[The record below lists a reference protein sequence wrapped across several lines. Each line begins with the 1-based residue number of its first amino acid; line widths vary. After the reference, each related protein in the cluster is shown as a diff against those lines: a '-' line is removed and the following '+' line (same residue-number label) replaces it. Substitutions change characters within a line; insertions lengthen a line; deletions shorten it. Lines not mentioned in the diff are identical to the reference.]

1 MTSSPVLSC
10 PKLARMGCLI
20 FLFFLLN
27 AFLQPSIFKNTHQP
41 VSMADEE
48 IFTPDLPDES
58 ANTDNS
64 VPVSS
69 QENMEVHHHPD
80 LHHDK
85 KYFREYFLE
94 FIMIFL
100 AVTLGYFAENLRE
113 GFKDHK
119 QVVQSMK
126 SLRQDLRE
134 DITMYDSTIKI
145 NLNYCRMIDTLIL
158 LLYSG
163 KETGRVYFLARKLT
177 IGTGIFT
184 PNSKTFE
191 QLKSTGGLRLI
202 ENQNNLDSINN
213 YYQTLKYFDYWSG
226 LQRQRIND
234 VISGNE
240 KLFDGRVFFSI
251 YKWIENSKNAEDS
264 VIREEP
270 VLLTRDP
277 LIVNDIVMH
286 YQYLYGVLKIINK
299 KASES
304 SVVASRLFALLD
316 REY

>member
-1 MTSSPVLSC
+1 
-10 PKLARMGCLI
+10 
-20 FLFFLLN
+20 
-27 AFLQPSIFKNTHQP
+27 
-41 VSMADEE
+41 MADEQN
-48 IFTPDLPDES
+48 ITPDLPDMS
-58 ANTDNS
+58 TNTDIS
-64 VPVSS
+64 APVSS

-100 AVTLGYFAENLRE
+100 AVTLGYFAENVRE

-126 SLRQDLRE
+126 SLRQDLSA
-134 DITMYDSTIKI
+134 DVAMYDSSIMV
-145 NLNYCRMIDTLIL
+145 NLNNCRMIDTMIS

-251 YKWIENSKNAEDS
+251 YKWIETSKNAEDS
-264 VIREEP
+264 VIRQQP
-270 VLLTRDP
+270 VLLTKDP
-277 LIVNDIVMH
+277 LIINDVIMH

-299 KASES
+299 KASET
-304 SVVASRLFALLD
+304 SVEASRLFTLLG
-316 REY
+316 REYENE

>member
-1 MTSSPVLSC
+1 
-10 PKLARMGCLI
+10 
-20 FLFFLLN
+20 
-27 AFLQPSIFKNTHQP
+27 
-41 VSMADEE
+41 MADEE
-48 IFTPDLPDES
+48 ILTPELPKIS

-64 VPVSS
+64 SS
-69 QENMEVHHHPD
+69 AQSKENMEVHHHPD

-100 AVTLGYFAENLRE
+100 AVTLGYFAENFRE
-113 GFKDHK
+113 RIKDHK
-119 QVVQSMK
+119 QVAQSMQ
-126 SLRQDLRE
+126 SLRQDLGA
-134 DITMYDSTIKI
+134 DAAMYDSSIAI
-145 NLNYCRMIDTLIL
+145 NVNSCKMIDTLISL
-158 LLYSG
+158 LNSG

-202 ENQNNLDSINN
+202 ENQKNLDSINN
-213 YYQTLKYFDYWSG
+213 YYQTQKYFDYWSG

-240 KLFDGRVFFSI
+240 KLFDGRIFFSI
-251 YKWIENSKNAEDS
+251 YKWIETSKNAEDS
-264 VIREEP
+264 IIKEQPE
-270 VLLTRDP
+270 LLTGDP
-277 LIVNDIVMH
+277 LITNDIIMH

-304 SVVASRLFALLD
+304 SAEAIRLSALLG
-316 REY
+316 REYETE

>member
-1 MTSSPVLSC
+1 
-10 PKLARMGCLI
+10 
-20 FLFFLLN
+20 
-27 AFLQPSIFKNTHQP
+27 
-41 VSMADEE
+41 MAEE
-48 IFTPDLPDES
+48 ENFTPDLPDMSLTLDIS
-58 ANTDNS
+58 A
-64 VPVSS
+64 PVLS

-80 LHHDK
+80 LHHNK

-100 AVTLGYFAENLRE
+100 AVTLGYFAENVRE

-126 SLRQDLRE
+126 SLRQDLSA
-134 DITMYDSTIKI
+134 DVAMYDSSIMV
-145 NLNYCRMIDTLIL
+145 NLNYCRMIDTMIS

-163 KETGRVYFLARKLT
+163 KETGRVYFLARRLT

-251 YKWIENSKNAEDS
+251 YKWIETSKDAEDS
-264 VIREEP
+264 VIRLQP

-277 LIVNDIVMH
+277 LIINDVIMH

-299 KASES
+299 KAGET
-304 SVVASRLFALLD
+304 SVEASRLFTLLG
-316 REY
+316 REYENE

>member
-1 MTSSPVLSC
+1 
-10 PKLARMGCLI
+10 
-20 FLFFLLN
+20 
-27 AFLQPSIFKNTHQP
+27 
-41 VSMADEE
+41 MAEE
-48 IFTPDLPDES
+48 ENFTPDLHEMSTNADI
-58 ANTDNS
+58 S
-64 VPVSS
+64 VPVLS

-80 LHHDK
+80 LHHNK
-85 KYFREYFLE
+85 KYLREYFLE

-100 AVTLGYFAENLRE
+100 AVTLGYFAENVRE
-113 GFKDHK
+113 SFKDHK

-126 SLRQDLRE
+126 SLRQDLSA
-134 DITMYDSTIKI
+134 DVAMYDSSIMV
-145 NLNYCRMIDTLIL
+145 NLNNCRMIDTMIS

-251 YKWIENSKNAEDS
+251 YKWIETSKDAEDS
-264 VIREEP
+264 VIRLQP

-277 LIVNDIVMH
+277 LIINDVIMH

-299 KASES
+299 KAGET
-304 SVVASRLFALLD
+304 SVEASRLFTLLG
-316 REY
+316 REYENE

>member
-1 MTSSPVLSC
+1 
-10 PKLARMGCLI
+10 
-20 FLFFLLN
+20 
-27 AFLQPSIFKNTHQP
+27 
-41 VSMADEE
+41 MADEE
-48 IFTPDLPDES
+48 IFTPELPEIP

-64 VPVSS
+64 TSPQSK
-69 QENMEVHHHPD
+69 ENMEVHHHPD

-100 AVTLGYFAENLRE
+100 AVTLGYFAENFRE
-113 GFKDHK
+113 RIKDHK
-119 QVVQSMK
+119 QVAQSMQ
-126 SLRQDLRE
+126 SLRQDLGA
-134 DITMYDSTIKI
+134 DAAMYDSSIAI
-145 NLNYCRMIDTLIL
+145 NLNNCKMIDTLISL
-158 LLYSG
+158 LNSG

-202 ENQNNLDSINN
+202 ENQKNLDSINS
-213 YYQTLKYFDYWSG
+213 YYQTQKYFDYWSG

-240 KLFDGRVFFSI
+240 KLFDGRIFFSI
-251 YKWIENSKNAEDS
+251 YKWIETSKNAEDS
-264 VIREEP
+264 VIKEQP
-270 VLLTRDP
+270 KLLTGDP
-277 LIVNDIVMH
+277 LITNDIIMH

-304 SVVASRLFALLD
+304 SAEAIRLSALLG
-316 REY
+316 REYETE